1 MIKDKHELAARLMIL
16 VQYQV
21 CFARSLFE
29 RPGANEKGLTKMRKQ
44 SLAHEES
51 EFLYLVFDCLHN
63 VPELVSHLMQP
74 DGKDAG
80 EPDAFLL
87 QLAAEKLEFLV
98 QLTADSEKRRGC
110 GIRDTDRILSW
121 THCGLSRIKDTA
133 GTCSKLIM
141 LLLQGD
147 TE

>member
-1 MIKDKHELAARLMIL
+1 
-16 VQYQV
+16 
-21 CFARSLFE
+21 
-29 RPGANEKGLTKMRKQ
+29 MRKQ
-44 SLAHEES
+44 GLSHEES
-51 EFLYLVFDCLHN
+51 EFLYLIFDCLHN
-63 VPELVSHLMQP
+63 VPELVCRLIQP
-74 DGKDAG
+74 DEKDAD

-133 GTCSKLIM
+133 GTCSKLI
-141 LLLQGD
+141 LQGD